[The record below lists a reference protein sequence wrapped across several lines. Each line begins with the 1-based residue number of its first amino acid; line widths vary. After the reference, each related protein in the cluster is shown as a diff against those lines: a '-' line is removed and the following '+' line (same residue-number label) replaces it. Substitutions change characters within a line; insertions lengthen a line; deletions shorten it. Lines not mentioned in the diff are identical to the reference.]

1 MNTNFRN
8 EEIGMTN
15 DELMTKSEI
24 VGRLCQTPRHFT
36 ETPHNCPFLR
46 PSAFACR
53 AVAERRRVLRH
64 CSSLSQRRGYFRAR
78 RRLKLES
85 GSRDWRARL
94 VRIRRHDSI

>member
-1 MNTNFRN
+1 
-8 EEIGMTN
+8 MTN

-53 AVAERRRVLRH
+53 AVAKRRRVLH

-94 VRIRRHDSI
+94 V